1 MRKII
6 LFHQMILTIS
16 DIDWDFLCKNRF
28 FTDDP
33 LKEEIQAEFVSGT
46 GITQNKPHLWKE
58 AEKRFAEYIED
69 LREIQQMNV
78 NHIARNLL
86 TDEEKFNETT

>member
-1 MRKII
+1 
-6 LFHQMILTIS
+6 MILTIS

-28 FTDDP
+28 FTDAP

-58 AEKRFAEYIED
+58 ANKRFAEYIED

-78 NHIARNLL
+78 NHIAKIIL
-86 TDEEKFNETT
+86 TDEEKFGKRKCNE

>member
-1 MRKII
+1 M
-6 LFHQMILTIS
+6 FLTIS
-16 DIDWDFLCKNRF
+16 DKDWEFLCKNRLF
-28 FTDDP
+28 NDDP

-69 LREIQQMNV
+69 LREIQQMDV
-78 NHIARNLL
+78 NKLARNLL
-86 TDEEKFNETT
+86 TDEEKFGKRKCNE